1 MVSDRLGHGHAIRGL
16 AARATHPILR
26 GVKLPETLLFASNA
40 QLAAAA
46 GLVCL
51 LLAGFARVAE
61 GRRIKRARIDRVG
74 WVPWTGVF
82 LVLSVIGLTL
92 LGLGVPGLLK
102 G

>member
-1 MVSDRLGHGHAIRGL
+1 LPR
-16 AARATHPILR
+16 
-26 GVKLPETLLFASNA
+26 VKLSDALLFANNA

-46 GLVCL
+46 GVLCLV
-51 LLAGFARVAE
+51 LAGLARIAE

-102 G
+102 D

>member
-1 MVSDRLGHGHAIRGL
+1 MKLSDA
-16 AARATHPILR
+16 
-26 GVKLPETLLFASNA
+26 LLFSNNA

-46 GLVCL
+46 GVLCLV
-51 LLAGFARVAE
+51 LAGVARIAE